1 MHEMASLVMFWVEN
15 SLIKTLICVG
25 RLRTDTACAQNQ
37 TAALLKTEALQTEL
51 LLLEWDIEWETER
64 ESEQGQT
71 RVCSFPPQVSA
82 PIAIRCCIFEIYC
95 FTRGNSVQSGRQKWQ
110 VLNPLHSTS
119 KLSAPLPRGPTPLE
133 PLPCFRFNERGG
145 APRCTKP
152 QWNTC

>member
-25 RLRTDTACAQNQ
+25 RLRTDTACALNQ
-37 TAALLKTEALQTEL
+37 TLLKAEPLQTEP

-64 ESEQGQT
+64 DQGRT
-71 RVCSFPPQVSA
+71 RVCSFPLQVSA

-95 FTRGNSVQSGRQKWQ
+95 FTRGNPVQSGRQKWQ

-119 KLSAPLPRGPTPLE
+119 KLSAPLPRGPTRLE

-152 QWNTC
+152 QWNIC